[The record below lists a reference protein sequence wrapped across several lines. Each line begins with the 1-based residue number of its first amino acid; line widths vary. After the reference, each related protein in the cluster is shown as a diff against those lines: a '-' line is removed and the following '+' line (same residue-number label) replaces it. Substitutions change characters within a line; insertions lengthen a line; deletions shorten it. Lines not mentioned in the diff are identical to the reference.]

1 MATLDGESLVAALSS
16 ARTSN
21 YLAASANALFV
32 SSHPLSS
39 ERITFQCR
47 TSQLV
52 DYLHTLPDEIRYMWP
67 AQFGIPRTLFFALRY
82 YNFVH
87 IALSMNGFRRNF
99 TPQGCKS
106 ASNAVDVSTV
116 VLIAVSETSIKREK
130 GLLTGAFVL
139 IGKFMGTVQ
148 YTTFPS
154 PEGAC
159 LPVIG
164 RIFLLGI
171 GFCLLLVNVGSAM
184 AIMVY
189 IGTQKYRTMGLN
201 GSSLLRVFYRD
212 SVAYF
217 VLLSLLGA
225 VNIAVCFNT
234 SDSHGSV
241 IAQPQAVIHAILST
255 RMLLHLRAWA
265 HWDIEY
271 EDDMHNAMYPMR
283 IVHHHQVSLDTVA
296 FR

>member
-21 YLAASANALFV
+21 YLTAAANALF
-32 SSHPLSS
+32 
-39 ERITFQCR
+39 
-47 TSQLV
+47 LV

-82 YNFVH
+82 YLFAH
-87 IALSMNGFRRNF
+87 IALSMNTFRRNF
-99 TPQGCKS
+99 TPQGCK
-106 ASNAVDVSTV
+106 AAANALDVSTV
-116 VLIAVSETSIKREK
+116 VLIAVSEVILYYRVYAFSGQSRKMIAFLAVQCT

-271 EDDMHNAMYPMR
+271 EDDMHNAVYPMR